1 MMCKLVVLLIF
12 VAMANAETADISHG
26 MLILGKI
33 ARQYLNSLSEDV
45 KLGDGVHLV
54 SVRSENDARA
64 NTDDKTILG
73 AVENYLLTH
82 EIRIKLPELMPGEGF
97 ARSFTDA
104 FQNIEGKDEGILQ
117 LLFQLNLLIYSKRK

>member
-1 MMCKLVVLLIF
+1 MCKLVVLLIF
-12 VAMANAETADISHG
+12 VALTNAEKADISHG

-33 ARQYLNSLSEDV
+33 ARQYLNSQANDV

-64 NTDDKTILG
+64 NTDDKTFLG
-73 AVENYLLTH
+73 AIENYMLTH

-97 ARSFTDA
+97 ARSFNDA
-104 FQNIEGKDEGILQ
+104 LQNIEGKDEGNLQ
-117 LLFQLNLLIYSKRK
+117 I